1 MSREKFLYDMG
12 VYERLSENPLNRF
25 EKGASPLAKSAPDL
39 SLPPTLEDLRL
50 ALQNFEGCDLKKT
63 AMNLVFGDGNPQADI
78 MLVGEA
84 PGAEEDRQGKHFVG
98 LSGQLLTRI
107 FESVGLTRDKDLY
120 ISNVINWRP
129 PGNRQ
134 PTSQEITA
142 CLPFI
147 KRHIELVN
155 PKILI
160 LVVGTATKALLSD
173 KEGITKIRGK
183 WFDYMSPGLKSP
195 IKMTVIYHPS
205 YLLRSPSRKKDVWMD
220 VLMVKEA
227 LKTTLQVPNG
237 N

>member
-1 MSREKFLYDMG
+1 MLQNFLYDIG
-12 VYERLSENPLNRF
+12 VDEKLAEKPLNRL
-25 EKGASPLAKSAPDL
+25 EKIS
-39 SLPPTLEDLRL
+39 SLPASQNSSSSLNTLEDLKI

-63 AMNLVFGDGNPQADI
+63 AMNLVFGDGNPNAAI

-84 PGAEEDRQGKHFVG
+84 PGAEEDRQGKPFVG

-107 FESVGLTRDKDLY
+107 FESIGLIREKDLY

-134 PTSQEITA
+134 PTPQEIAA

-160 LVVGTATKALLSD
+160 LVGGTATKALLSD

-183 WFDYMSPGLKSP
+183 WFEYMSPGLKAP
-195 IKMTVIYHPS
+195 IKMTAIYHPS

-220 VLMVKEA
+220 VLTIKDA
-227 LKTTLQVPNG
+227 LKAFK
-237 N
+237 

>member
-1 MSREKFLYDMG
+1 MSRDFL
-12 VYERLSENPLNRF
+12 LSVGADEIMSETPLNRL
-25 EKGASPLAKSAPDL
+25 EKISVTPSLASSPLS
-39 SLPPTLEDLRL
+39 SINTLEELKT

-63 AMNLVFGDGNPQADI
+63 AMNLVFGDGNPSASL

-84 PGAEEDRQGKHFVG
+84 PGAEEDRQGKPFVG
-98 LSGQLLTRI
+98 MSGQLLTRI
-107 FESVGLTRDKDLY
+107 FESIGLSRDKDLY

-155 PKILI
+155 PDF
-160 LVVGTATKALLSD
+160 LVLVGGTATKALLSD

-183 WFDYMSPGLKSP
+183 WFDYTSPGLKKP
-195 IKMTVIYHPS
+195 IKMTAIYHPS

-220 VLMVKEA
+220 VLTIRDA
-227 LKTTLQVPNG
+227 LTKPRE
-237 N
+237 

>member
-1 MSREKFLYDMG
+1 MRIEKFLYDIG
-12 VYERLSENPLNRF
+12 ADERLSEKPLNRL
-25 EKGASPLAKSAPDL
+25 EKIATPLAKSG
-39 SLPPTLEDLRL
+39 PTLSSPSTLESLKA
-50 ALQNFEGCDLKKT
+50 ALQNFEECDLKKT
-63 AMNLVFGDGNPQADI
+63 ATNLVFGDGNPNAAI

-84 PGAEEDRQGKHFVG
+84 PGAEEDRQGKPFVG

-107 FESVGLTRDKDLY
+107 FESIGLTREKDLY

-134 PTSQEITA
+134 PTSQEIAA

-160 LVVGTATKALLSD
+160 LVGGTATKALLSD

-183 WFDYMSPGLKSP
+183 WFEYMSPGLKAP
-195 IKMTVIYHPS
+195 IKMTAIYHPS
-205 YLLRSPSRKKDVWMD
+205 YLLRSPSRKRDVWMD
-220 VLMVKEA
+220 VLTIKDA
-227 LKTTLQVPNG
+227 LQDLK
-237 N
+237 

>member
-1 MSREKFLYDMG
+1 MTLQNFLYDVG
-12 VYERLSENPLNRF
+12 ADEKLAEKPLNRL
-25 EKGASPLAKSAPDL
+25 EKTSTSSPQEPFL
-39 SLPPTLEDLRL
+39 SPNTLQDLRF

-63 AMNLVFGDGNPQADI
+63 AMNLVFGDGNPHADI

-84 PGAEEDRQGKHFVG
+84 PGAEEDRQGKPFVG

-107 FESVGLTRDKDLY
+107 FESIGITRDKDLY
-120 ISNVINWRP
+120 ISNIINWRP

-160 LVVGTATKALLSD
+160 LVGGTATKALLSD

-183 WFDYMSPGLKSP
+183 WFDYMSSGLKAP
-195 IKMTVIYHPS
+195 IKMTAIYHPS
-205 YLLRSPSRKKDVWMD
+205 YLLRSPSRKKDVWRD
-220 VLMVKEA
+220 VLNIKDA
-227 LKTTLQVPNG
+227 LKALK
-237 N
+237 

>member
-1 MSREKFLYDMG
+1 MRDERFLYNSG
-12 VYERLSENPLNRF
+12 VDEKHADKPLNRL
-25 EKGASPLAKSAPDL
+25 EKKAAPLPKSSPVL
-39 SLPPTLEDLRL
+39 SSPETLEDLKI

-63 AMNLVFGDGNPQADI
+63 ATNLVFGDGNPQAPL

-84 PGAEEDRQGKHFVG
+84 PGAEEDRQGKPFVG
-98 LSGQLLTRI
+98 MSGQLLTRI
-107 FESVGLTRDKDLY
+107 FESIGLTREKDLY

-155 PKILI
+155 PKILV
-160 LVVGTATKALLSD
+160 LVGGTATKALLSD
-173 KEGITKIRGK
+173 NEGITKIHGK
-183 WFDYMSPGLKSP
+183 WFEYTSPGLKAP
-195 IKMTVIYHPS
+195 LKMTAIYHPS

-220 VLMVKEA
+220 VLKIKDA
-227 LKTTLQVPNG
+227 LQAIK
-237 N
+237 

>member
-1 MSREKFLYDMG
+1 MIIEKFLYDLG
-12 VYERLSENPLNRF
+12 VDEKLSENPVNRF
-25 EKGASPLAKSAPDL
+25 EKATAPLTQSAPSL
-39 SLPPTLEDLRL
+39 SMPATLEDLKL
-50 ALQNFEGCDLKKT
+50 SLQNFEGCDLKKT
-63 AMNLVFGDGNPQADI
+63 AMNLVFGDGSPSASV

-84 PGAEEDRQGKHFVG
+84 PGAEEDRQGKPFVG

-107 FESVGLTRDKDLY
+107 FESIGLNREKDLY

-134 PTSQEITA
+134 PTPQEITA

-160 LVVGTATKALLSD
+160 LVGGTATKALLSD

-183 WFDYMSPGLKSP
+183 WFEYMSPGLKSP
-195 IKMTVIYHPS
+195 IQMTAIYHPS

-220 VLMVKEA
+220 VLMIKDT
-227 LKTTLQVPNG
+227 LKTLK
-237 N
+237 